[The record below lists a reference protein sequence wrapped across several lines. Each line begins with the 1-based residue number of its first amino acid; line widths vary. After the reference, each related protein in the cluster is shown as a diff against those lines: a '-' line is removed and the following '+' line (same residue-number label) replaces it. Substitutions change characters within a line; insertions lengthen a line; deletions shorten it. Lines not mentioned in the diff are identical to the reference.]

1 MTGRSAPQDTRARRS
16 RRSARAVWITL
27 AALAGLATA
36 ALAGGMALA
45 KSQPTLRTASNAT
58 IGKTIVVNGHGLTVY
73 ELRPETTTHLL
84 CTSAQCLKFWPM
96 VTVSS
101 RTAKLTKTAA
111 VKGKLGI
118 LHRNGKFQV
127 TLAGRPLYR
136 FAGDAA
142 KPGAA
147 SGQGIK
153 AFGGTW
159 HVVTTGPASTSGSST
174 TTMTT
179 DTTTTTSTTPP
190 TGTGYYP

>member
-1 MTGRSAPQDTRARRS
+1 MTL
-16 RRSARAVWITL
+16 V
-27 AALAGLATA
+27 ALAGVATA
-36 ALAGGMALA
+36 ALAGGLALA

-73 ELRPETTTHLL
+73 ELRPETRTHLL

-101 RTAKLTKTAA
+101 RTAKLTKSAA

-159 HVVTTGPASTSGSST
+159 HVVVTGPASTSGSST

-179 DTTTTTSTTPP
+179 DTTTSTSTTPP
-190 TGTGYYP
+190 PTGTYTYP

>member
-1 MTGRSAPQDTRARRS
+1 MTL
-16 RRSARAVWITL
+16 V
-27 AALAGLATA
+27 ALAGVATA
-36 ALAGGMALA
+36 ALAGGLALA
-45 KSQPTLRTASNAT
+45 KSSPTLRTASNAT

-73 ELRPETTTHLL
+73 ELRPETSTHLL
-84 CTSAQCLKFWPM
+84 CTSAQCLKFWPF

-111 VKGKLGI
+111 VNGKLGI

-159 HVVTTGPASTSGSST
+159 HVVVTGPASTSGAAT

-179 DTTTTTSTTPP
+179 DTTTTSTTPP